1 MKRHFRTLTVLVL
14 LLATGLEVFAME
26 GTALCQASQPDLD
39 ALSGV
44 KLIYIA
50 TVRKDGNQSTAAPVW
65 FTVTPDRLLLI
76 QTNSTTWKAKRIR
89 HNCPVIVWIGKR
101 DGPAFIGKAEITN
114 DPMVEQR
121 IIHDYPEK
129 YLTARLGLHRPT
141 QQMFDSGRIV
151 AIRITPARDLPSGF
165 ISNPGTPPP
174 SIEGGHTSLDSVIS
188 QNDTKVVA
196 KLRS

>member
-1 MKRHFRTLTVLVL
+1 MKRHFGALMVLVAV
-14 LLATGLEVFAME
+14 LATVLEVFAME
-26 GTALCQASQPDLD
+26 GTALCQTSQRDLY

-76 QTNSTTWKAKRIR
+76 QTKPTIWKARRIR
-89 HNCPVIVWIGKR
+89 CNSPVIVWIGKR

-121 IIHDYPEK
+121 IVHDYPEK

-151 AIRITPARDLPSGF
+151 AIKITPARDLPSGF
-165 ISNPGTPPP
+165 ASNPGTPAP
-174 SIEGGHTSLDSVIS
+174 SIEGGHTGLDSVIS